1 MSACRLRWE
10 GTVTSKGGAIPPA
23 ETMAPN
29 NILRLALL
37 SLASSRIALSRNGV
51 LYGVIDSGVIK
62 KVMSVAFGLTF
73 DDDLREFNTTM
84 KAGVL
89 SNPSEI
95 TTQTHE
101 ETHTYIF
108 TGVTKTAKSAFFFSR
123 GRMALRKSQLEDHTS
138 NMLRALPI
146 LSLEHIMNGK
156 EVDIRLGGGQDK
168 PSRVADM
175 LLYSLIEDEV
185 TLVKRIQ
192 KFSVTQDIQAHIAI
206 QISSSIRFAIVRVVR
221 VQIVSG
227 FLLISSK

>member
-37 SLASSRIALSRNGV
+37 SLA
-51 LYGVIDSGVIK
+51 
-62 KVMSVAFGLTF
+62 VAFGLTF

-146 LSLEHIMNGK
+146 LSLEHIMNGSSPLTQIVM
-156 EVDIRLGGGQDK
+156 VDFVPGRA
-168 PSRVADM
+168 V
-175 LLYSLIEDEV
+175 IEDEV

-206 QISSSIRFAIVRVVR
+206 QISSSI
-221 VQIVSG
+221 
-227 FLLISSK
+227 